1 MNALLKGFLFALFA
15 LVIVLAPGAVTSHAS
30 GGWGE
35 AVGPIA
41 GRVTRSDDPRGLTV
55 RSGPSYSSDPLGYV
69 AVGARVNTYGQF
81 ADGWVRIAG
90 PVDGGWI
97 EIANLSPVRG
107 TAVVIGVDQPDD
119 CLRVRSGPS
128 SGYAVVGCVA
138 PGQKL
143 RLTGLWS
150 ENNWAQIDR
159 PAMGWVYAP
168 QISTSLVAFRSP
180 PIVYPSGPTVYVQ
193 PPEISVYGPGFSY
206 VYPRRGYYYGPY
218 RHHLYRG
225 YSHRYRPHPYQ
236 HYRGY
241 RSSGVAVGV
250 GPRGVG
256 VRAGGV
262 GVHVGPRGIGVR
274 VR

>member
-1 MNALLKGFLFALFA
+1 MNALLKGSLFALFA
-15 LVIVLAPGAVTSHAS
+15 IVIVLAPGAVTSHAS
-30 GGWGE
+30 AGWGE

-41 GRVTRSDDPRGLTV
+41 GKVTRSDDPRGLTV
-55 RSGPSYSSDPLGYV
+55 RSGPSYASAPLGHI
-69 AVGARVNTYGQF
+69 AVGTRVNKYGEF
-81 ADGWVRIAG
+81 SDGWVRIAS

-97 EIANLSPVRG
+97 EIANVNPVRG
-107 TAVVIGVDQPDD
+107 TAVVISVDLPDN
-119 CLRVRSGPS
+119 CLRVRSGPG
-128 SGYAVVGCVA
+128 SGYAVTGCVDR
-138 PGQKL
+138 GQRL

-159 PAMGWVYAP
+159 PAVGWVYGP
-168 QISTSLVAFRSP
+168 QISTSLVAFRP
-180 PIVYPSGPTVYVQ
+180 PSTMYPSGPTVYVQ

-206 VYPRRGYYYGPY
+206 VYPRRGYYAPY
-218 RHHLYRG
+218 RRYPYRS
-225 YSHRYRPHPYQ
+225 YSRPYRPYYH
-236 HYRGY
+236 RGY

-262 GVHVGPRGIGVR
+262 GVRVGPRGIGVR